1 VTLFGLPSSSIM
13 VNVARGNMESG
24 MLEGQTAVVIGGTSG
39 IGLAAAIELCRA
51 GTQVWLIGRT
61 PDNATA
67 AASRIGD
74 RASGHAVD
82 ARDAMKLQAFF
93 TRVGEFDHLIV
104 ALGGGSAIGAFK
116 ELDEVKMRAGFDNKF
131 WPYLNAVRVGVGHIR
146 GSGSITLITG
156 AAGRRAIKGTSG
168 LAAVNGALQAIIGPL
183 ALEFA
188 PIRVN
193 AVSPGLIATPYWDR
207 MPEDARRAMYERSAA
222 SVPVGRVGAP
232 SDVGHAI
239 LFLVGNGFTTG
250 AILDCDGGA
259 RLV

>member
-1 VTLFGLPSSSIM
+1 MTLFGLPSSSIM

-93 TRVGEFDHLIV
+93 TRVGESTI
-104 ALGGGSAIGAFK
+104 
-116 ELDEVKMRAGFDNKF
+116 
-131 WPYLNAVRVGVGHIR
+131 
-146 GSGSITLITG
+146 
-156 AAGRRAIKGTSG
+156 
-168 LAAVNGALQAIIGPL
+168 
-183 ALEFA
+183 
-188 PIRVN
+188 
-193 AVSPGLIATPYWDR
+193 
-207 MPEDARRAMYERSAA
+207 
-222 SVPVGRVGAP
+222 
-232 SDVGHAI
+232 
-239 LFLVGNGFTTG
+239 
-250 AILDCDGGA
+250 
-259 RLV
+259 

>member
-1 VTLFGLPSSSIM
+1 MPIGRDDAVSM
-13 VNVARGNMESG
+13 GND
-24 MLEGQTAVVIGGTSG
+24 MLKQQKAVIVGGTSG
-39 IGLAAAIELCRA
+39 IGLAAAIDLSWA
-51 GTQVWLIGRT
+51 GAQVWVTGRS
-61 PDNATA
+61 PDKA
-67 AASRIGD
+67 AAAAVTIGD
-74 RASGHAVD
+74 RATGHAIN

-93 TRVGEFDHLIV
+93 SSVGEFDHLIV

-116 ELDEVKMRAGFDNKF
+116 DLDEAKMRAGFDNKF
-131 WPYLNAVRVGVGHIR
+131 WPYLNAIRNGIGHIR

-156 AAGRRAIKGTSG
+156 AAGRRAIKGMSG
-168 LAAVNGALQAIIGPL
+168 LAAVNGALQAMIGPL

-232 SDVGHAI
+232 SDVGQAV
-239 LFLVGNGFTTG
+239 LFLVSNEFTTG
-250 AILDCDGGA
+250 AVLDCDGGA

>member
-24 MLEGQTAVVIGGTSG
+24 MLEGQTAVVIAGTSG

-67 AASRIGD
+67 AASRMGD

-104 ALGGGSAIGAFK
+104 ALGGGSAIGPFK
-116 ELDEVKMRAGFDNKF
+116 DLNEAQMRAGFDNKF
-131 WPYLNAVRVGVGHIR
+131 WPYLNVIRNGVGPYSRFWIDNFSHRRCRAACHQGHLWTR
-146 GSGSITLITG
+146 GGERSPASD
-156 AAGRRAIKGTSG
+156 RRALSAGIRADPRQRGFARPDCHALLGSYARGCSARDVSALSRECSGRTRRGT
-168 LAAVNGALQAIIGPL
+168 
-183 ALEFA
+183 E
-188 PIRVN
+188 
-193 AVSPGLIATPYWDR
+193 
-207 MPEDARRAMYERSAA
+207 
-222 SVPVGRVGAP
+222 
-232 SDVGHAI
+232 
-239 LFLVGNGFTTG
+239 
-250 AILDCDGGA
+250 
-259 RLV
+259 